1 MYLALEIST
10 VLFPEGLLGY
20 RALESKAKKN
30 DENFYILSYSLAQ
43 FHLPPH
49 HLPWGLSLRNHR
61 FLMAF
66 QRGVEQSKL
75 GGQKQ
80 TTASTGICLGLNSFI
95 WPSLLD
101 FGRGWRQK
109 GRIVGASI
117 TLAGAILAKVQ
128 QHFAFFFF

>member
-1 MYLALEIST
+1 
-10 VLFPEGLLGY
+10 
-20 RALESKAKKN
+20 
-30 DENFYILSYSLAQ
+30 
-43 FHLPPH
+43 
-49 HLPWGLSLRNHR
+49 
-61 FLMAF
+61 MAF

-128 QHFAFFFF
+128 QHFAFFFFKAIVTHPDPACSCQLG